1 MADPTLYLFDGY
13 NLLHA
18 GPFGDRRQ
26 LVDALAS
33 FVATSGARGV
43 AVFDGAG
50 DDAEIGRLSVRFAPD
65 AEALLERLAAEHRTR
80 ERVLLVSSDATVL
93 GTAGREVANLTSQTF
108 FRDLR
113 PAEVPPSPGDGDKL
127 DDDPRELERLRRGD
141 SAHSYNVAS
150 GPLQVGLCFL
160 AHLARFT

>member
-18 GPFGDRRQ
+18 GPFSDRRE

-50 DDAEIGRLSVRFAPD
+50 DDTEIGRLSVRFAPD
-65 AEALLERLAAEHRTR
+65 ADSLLERLSAQHRSR
-80 ERVLLVSSDATVL
+80 ERVLLVSSDTTVL
-93 GTAGREVANLTSQTF
+93 GTAGREVAKLSSQTF

-113 PAEVPPSPGDGDKL
+113 PAGVPSAPPGSLGDKL
-127 DDDPRELERLRRGD
+127 DAETRAKLERLRRGE
-141 SAHSYNVAS
+141 
-150 GPLQVGLCFL
+150 
-160 AHLARFT
+160 